1 MGRRSTVWGR
11 WPDVE
16 AGPLWV
22 GIHLHERGGIR
33 RLVGLEVYSEDP
45 QDARDPSAFDEVV
58 DEHWPSD
65 PLPVAPQGL
74 RSTDLRLL
82 SLPALLEALTT
93 AESAP
98 TPASVRYGPD
108 HWRRV
113 AQVVQHAP
121 DRRVALHVAQ
131 TFGVPR
137 RTAKSWIRRCR
148 DELLLEAILPPEKY
162 PPL

>member
-1 MGRRSTVWGR
+1 MGRRTTRWGR
-11 WPDVE
+11 WPDRE
-16 AGPLWV
+16 SGPLWV

-33 RLVGLEVYSEDP
+33 RLVGVELYSEDP
-45 QDARDPSAFDEVV
+45 ATARGPINDWEWA
-58 DEHWPSD
+58 SD
-65 PLPVAPQGL
+65 PLPLAPTGL

-121 DRRVALHVAQ
+121 DRRIALHVAE
-131 TFGVPR
+131 TFSVPR
-137 RTAKSWIRRCR
+137 RTAKAWIRRCR
-148 DELLLEAILPPEKY
+148 DEGLLAQPAG
-162 PPL
+162 